1 MPYKVGYKKPP
12 KEHQFTKGKSGNP
25 GGGPGAS
32 ARASGGESAELWKT
46 VRKVKRR
53 KVSATQG
60 GKTVKIPG
68 LEALLNQMF
77 NDALRGDVKSR
88 EQFFK
93 LAEKADQAALN
104 GQVSEPLHIIVTGG
118 LPDD

>member
-1 MPYKVGYKKPP
+1 MTYEVGYKKPP
-12 KEHQFTKGKSGNP
+12 KASQFPKGKFGNP
-25 GGGPGAS
+25 SGGPGT
-32 ARASGGESAELWKT
+32 ARGDNSESAELWKA

-60 GKTVKIPG
+60 GKSVKVPG
-68 LEALLNQMF
+68 LEALLNQLL
-77 NDALRGDVKSR
+77 NDALRGNAKAR

-104 GQVSEPLHIIVTGG
+104 GQASEPLHITITGG
-118 LPDD
+118 LPDE